1 MFFTSLSVAHVFM
14 RSNRHMSPFNLF
26 ISLLFIST
34 TAEPVEHNRTEVER
48 NRKENPLKV
57 LDKLLKGYDRRST
70 PHNGKDMATVVV
82 TELYIA
88 SLGSINT
95 DNMDYTTDTYL
106 RQKWTDPRLASESLQ
121 EPLDLAD
128 PKLVQAIWKPEV
140 FFPNAK
146 EGDFQFVT
154 MPNLLIRIHPD
165 GEILYILRLR
175 LKFSCMMELSRYPLD
190 RQVCGMQISSFSKT
204 TRELQLE
211 WTTEMGKKAVSVAKD
226 LRMPQFE
233 LEMVTAK
240 NCDNK
245 IHMGNYSCLVAQFH
259 LKRSISFHLIQNYLP
274 SILIVAVS
282 WVSFWMDIESV
293 PGRISL
299 GVITLLA
306 VSNQASGT
314 MVPQTS
320 YVKAI
325 DIWMG
330 TCTAFVFA
338 ALVEFTFVNYTWRTR
353 GKLPGIP
360 TGLETQ
366 ENLLNTNSNGENHQN
381 KNLLNLEMGSPSCEN
396 RTGRL
401 LSRAHRWR
409 CMAVGIDEV
418 SRVIFPL
425 GFTVFNLS
433 YWLYYLVICQ
443 EDPTDN
449 INLNILEDMTM
460 PKDV

>member
-1 MFFTSLSVAHVFM
+1 VIKIEVMVVIKDFRNSFHM
-14 RSNRHMSPFNLF
+14 RLFNLS
-26 ISLLFIST
+26 ILLLFIIASVESGKNET
-34 TAEPVEHNRTEVER
+34 EPV
-48 NRKENPLKV
+48 RKENPLKV
-57 LDKLLKGYDRRST
+57 LDKLLRGYDRRST
-70 PHNGKDMATVVV
+70 PHNGQGIATVVI

-106 RQKWTDPRLASESLQ
+106 RQKWTDPRLASEQLQ

-165 GEILYILRLR
+165 GQILYILRLR

-211 WTTEMGKKAVSVAKD
+211 WTTEQDKSAVSVAKD

-314 MVPQTS
+314 NVPQTS

-366 ENLLNTNSNGENHQN
+366 ENLLNNHSNGENHN
-381 KNLLNLEMGSPSCEN
+381 DKNLLSLEMGSPASDN
-396 RTGRL
+396 RAGRMIH
-401 LSRAHRWR
+401 RAHRWR
-409 CMAVGIDEV
+409 CRAVGIDEV
-418 SRVIFPL
+418 SRVIFPF
-425 GFTVFNLS
+425 GFTVFNIS
-433 YWLYYLVICQ
+433 YWLYYLTIVS
-443 EDPTDN
+443 EDPTEMLSMD
-449 INLNILEDMTM
+449 EMSRE
-460 PKDV
+460 V

>member
-1 MFFTSLSVAHVFM
+1 VLSTTMPVT
-14 RSNRHMSPFNLF
+14 MSWIFLF
-26 ISLLFIST
+26 IMLLVTEAEKIKSRND
-34 TAEPVEHNRTEVER
+34 TARAQTQ
-48 NRKENPLKV
+48 NPLKV
-57 LDKLLKGYDRRST
+57 LDKLLQGYDRRST
-70 PHNGKDMATVVV
+70 PHNREGKATVVV

-106 RQKWTDPRLASESLQ
+106 RQKWTDPRLASDLFQ
-121 EPLDLAD
+121 APLDLAD
-128 PKLVQAIWKPEV
+128 PKLCQAIWKPEV

-154 MPNLLIRIHPD
+154 MPNLLIRIHPN

-211 WTTEMGKKAVSVAKD
+211 WTTEEDKSAVSVARD

-314 MVPQTS
+314 NVPQTS

-366 ENLLNTNSNGENHQN
+366 ENLLNNHNNGENHN
-381 KNLLNLEMGSPSCEN
+381 DKNLLNLEMGTPPCEN

-401 LSRAHRWR
+401 LQRAHRWR

-418 SRVIFPL
+418 SRIIFPL
-425 GFTVFNLS
+425 GFAVFNIS
-433 YWLYYLVICQ
+433 YWLYYLSIVN
-443 EDPTDN
+443 EDPTELLTIDEASRE
-449 INLNILEDMTM
+449 I
-460 PKDV
+460 

>member
-1 MFFTSLSVAHVFM
+1 
-14 RSNRHMSPFNLF
+14 MSSFNLVL
-26 ISLLFIST
+26 SLLFISYV
-34 TAEPVEHNRTEVER
+34 EPVKQNRTEPEDGET
-48 NRKENPLKV
+48 ENPLKV

-70 PHNGKDMATVVV
+70 PHNGVATVVI

-88 SLGSINT
+88 SMGSINT

-128 PKLVQAIWKPEV
+128 PRLVQAIWKPEV

-211 WTTEMGKKAVSVAKD
+211 WTKEKGKKAVSVAKD
-226 LRMPQFE
+226 LRMPQYE
-233 LEMVTAK
+233 LEMVTAT

-245 IHMGNYSCLVAQFH
+245 IHIGNYSCLVAQFH

-282 WVSFWMDIESV
+282 WVSF
-293 PGRISL
+293 
-299 GVITLLA
+299 
-306 VSNQASGT
+306 
-314 MVPQTS
+314 
-320 YVKAI
+320 
-325 DIWMG
+325 
-330 TCTAFVFA
+330 
-338 ALVEFTFVNYTWRTR
+338 
-353 GKLPGIP
+353 
-360 TGLETQ
+360 
-366 ENLLNTNSNGENHQN
+366 
-381 KNLLNLEMGSPSCEN
+381 
-396 RTGRL
+396 
-401 LSRAHRWR
+401 
-409 CMAVGIDEV
+409 
-418 SRVIFPL
+418 
-425 GFTVFNLS
+425 
-433 YWLYYLVICQ
+433 
-443 EDPTDN
+443 
-449 INLNILEDMTM
+449 
-460 PKDV
+460 

>member
-1 MFFTSLSVAHVFM
+1 MK
-14 RSNRHMSPFNLF
+14 RF
-26 ISLLFIST
+26 ISVLLFPFVLTKST
-34 TAEPVEHNRTEVER
+34 PR
-48 NRKENPLKV
+48 NSSSFTTSDGIKENSLVV
-57 LDKLLKGYDRRST
+57 LDGLLRGYDRRST
-70 PHNGKDMATVVV
+70 PYQGQGLPTVVI

-88 SLGSINT
+88 SLGSIST
-95 DNMDYTTDTYL
+95 VNMDYTTDTYL
-106 RQKWTDPRLASESLQ
+106 IQKWTDPRLASEAWK

-165 GEILYILRLR
+165 GEILYILRLK
-175 LKFSCMMELSRYPLD
+175 LKFSCMMELSNYPHD

-204 TRELQLE
+204 TRELLLE
-211 WTTEMGKKAVSVAKD
+211 WSKEKGKDPVSVAKD
-226 LRMPQFE
+226 LRMPQFLIE
-233 LEMVTAK
+233 LVEA
-240 NCDNK
+240 NRCDNK
-245 IHMGNYSCLVAQFH
+245 INVGNYSCLVAQFH

-306 VSNQASGT
+306 VSQLATGT
-314 MVPQTS
+314 SLPQTS

-338 ALVEFTFVNYTWRTR
+338 ALVEFTFVNHTWRTKGR
-353 GKLPGIP
+353 LPGIP
-360 TGLETQ
+360 TGLETRDYVNMSQ
-366 ENLLNTNSNGENHQN
+366 SNGNGDQN
-381 KNLLNLEMGSPSCEN
+381 KNLLNLEEGNSNLEN
-396 RTGRL
+396 RISRL
-401 LSRAHRWR
+401 LVVSQRWR
-409 CMAVGIDEV
+409 RTALAVDEM
-418 SRVIFPL
+418 SRFLFPL
-425 GFTVFNLS
+425 GFLVFNLS
-433 YWLYYLVICQ
+433 YWFYFLSFLQ
-443 EDPTDN
+443 EEPTNSEDGN
-449 INLNILEDMTM
+449 IGQSLPEITTQG
-460 PKDV
+460 

>member
-1 MFFTSLSVAHVFM
+1 MDNLLTRMTTTLSVLGWATLTLITIATGVTTTFPKSPKHNGTL
-14 RSNRHMSPFNLF
+14 SNKGLMPGSE
-26 ISLLFIST
+26 S
-34 TAEPVEHNRTEVER
+34 
-48 NRKENPLKV
+48 PLKV
-57 LDKLLKGYDRRST
+57 LDTLLRGYDRRST
-70 PHNGKDMATVVV
+70 PTNGLGYATNVI
-82 TELYIA
+82 TQLYIA
-88 SLGSINT
+88 SLGSINSE
-95 DNMDYTTDTYL
+95 NMDYTTDTYL
-106 RQKWTDPRLASESLQ
+106 RQKWTDPRLASEKLR

-211 WTTEMGKKAVSVAKD
+211 WTKDEEAVSVSRD

-233 LEMVTAK
+233 LELVTAK
-240 NCDNK
+240 ACDNK

-314 MVPQTS
+314 NVPQTS

-338 ALVEFTFVNYTWRTR
+338 ALVEFTFVNYTWRTK
-353 GKLPGIP
+353 GKIHGIP
-360 TGLETQ
+360 TGLEASN
-366 ENLLNTNSNGENHQN
+366 ENLLHSNGHSVQENHTE
-381 KNLLNLEMGSPSCEN
+381 KNMLNLEMGSPTNS
-396 RTGRL
+396 RTSRML
-401 LSRAHRWR
+401 QRSQKWRRMALS
-409 CMAVGIDEV
+409 VDEV
-418 SRVIFPL
+418 SRILFPM
-425 GFTVFNLS
+425 GFTVFNIS
-433 YWLYYLVICQ
+433 YWVYYLHVITKH
-443 EDPTDN
+443 PNAHHTDVSA
-449 INLNILEDMTM
+449 
-460 PKDV
+460 DVMVGV